1 MPPSFRDTPSG
12 HGRFVCLIVGD
23 PRLRPEHYAIVRQT
37 LDRLL
42 SNRLPSV
49 RIAHSTR
56 NDNGADE
63 LARRYAEETCRCSH
77 WHEGSGPC
85 LYERMLDHRVADA
98 VVVFHADGKETAEV
112 IRRTRAKRIPLRVVD
127 VRQFVAPAS

>member
-1 MPPSFRDTPSG
+1 MPPAFRDLPSG
-12 HGRFVCLIVGD
+12 NDRFVCLVVGD

-37 LDRLL
+37 LDCLL
-42 SNRLPSV
+42 SKRLPFV

-56 NDNGADE
+56 PENGADE
-63 LARRYAEETCRCSH
+63 LARRYSEETCRCSH

-98 VVVFHADGKETAEV
+98 VVVFHADGSETAEV
-112 IRRTRAKRIPLRVVD
+112 VRRARGKKIPVRVVD
-127 VRQFVAPAS
+127 VRQFVAPG